1 MTTTVP
7 EAGDRKIGTVIRVLG
22 DYGFISSEEFQDQE
36 LYFKASW
43 FRGSPPLR
51 EAERVTFQLKTFG
64 TNLQAHYLN
73 RATDQAAQGDAATQ
87 RAPARP
93 SAPSSSEHLFDWAY
107 LGYMPNVLAT
117 LKGLALAERW
127 EFKNTPENSDR
138 PFPILHSYLVQTF
151 GRLALEQKVLV
162 HASASIAAFNTGL
175 VDPRYEPIYALFV
188 PNDDPRASWQLAG
201 FCIAGEGADGQ
212 NLVRHF
218 APLPSEAH
226 YFDNQMDLLYNT
238 RAGKP
243 ELDWQHVII
252 ERIDRYPA
260 EFVKDHWPSGFQAQE
275 TTQMTDDERRAYYRD
290 LGNAIVQDSRTYR
303 RIMNRVKDAIDLS
316 IKRVQWNFKTAIPT
330 YYPRVR
336 KLQLLLPVCLLSDEE
351 VDMAL
356 AVEKTQSGSYLGHT
370 VLPLD
375 WAYKNARLVCRPDS
389 DWLAPQ
395 DISAEGDEDEG

>member
-1 MTTTVP
+1 MTTVP
-7 EAGDRKIGTVIRVLG
+7 PAAGDRKTGTVDRVLG
-22 DYGFISSEEFQDQE
+22 DYGFFSSEEFPDQD

-51 EAERVTFQLKTFG
+51 EGERVTFQLRVFG
-64 TNLQAHYLN
+64 ANLQAHLPA
-73 RATDQAAQGDAATQ
+73 RATDPAAEGDAATQ
-87 RAPARP
+87 RVPARP
-93 SAPSSSEHLFDWAY
+93 SAPSSERLLEWAY
-107 LGYMPNVLAT
+107 LSYMPNVLSA
-117 LKGLALAERW
+117 LKGLALDERW
-127 EFKNTPENSDR
+127 EFKNTPPNAER
-138 PFPILHSYLVQTF
+138 PFPILHSYLLQTF
-151 GRLALEQKVLV
+151 GRLALERKVLV
-162 HASASIAAFNTGL
+162 NGTASIAAFNTGL
-175 VDPRYEPIYALFV
+175 VDPRYEPIHALFV
-188 PNDDPRASWQLAG
+188 PNDDPRAPWQLAG

-212 NLVRHF
+212 NLVRNF
-218 APLPSEAH
+218 APLPSAAH
-226 YFDNQMDLLYNT
+226 YFDNQMDLLYDT

-252 ERIDRYPA
+252 ERIDRYPS
-260 EFVKDHWPSGFQAQE
+260 EFVKDHWPPGFQVQD
-275 TTQMTDDERRAYYRD
+275 TTQMSDDERKAYYRA

-395 DISAEGDEDEG
+395 DISAEGGEDEP

>member
-1 MTTTVP
+1 MTTT
-7 EAGDRKIGTVIRVLG
+7 GTTSDRRSGTVGRVLG
-22 DYGFISSEEFQDQE
+22 DYGFIASEELPDQD

-51 EAERVTFQLKTFG
+51 EGERVTFVVKVFG
-64 TNLQAHYLN
+64 ANSQAHHIA
-73 RATDQAAQGDAATQ
+73 RADEPVEGRPADQ
-87 RAPARP
+87 RLPASRP
-93 SAPSSSEHLFDWAY
+93 LPSSEWLFEWAY
-107 LGYMPNVLAT
+107 LGYVPNVLAG
-117 LKGLALAERW
+117 LKGLALDERW
-127 EFKNTPENSDR
+127 NFKNTPPNSDH
-138 PFPILHSYLVQTF
+138 PFPILHSYLIHTF
-151 GRLALEQKVLV
+151 GRLVNEGKVLV
-162 HASASIAAFNTGL
+162 NEGASLATFNTGL
-175 VDPRYEPIYALFV
+175 VDPRYEPIHALFV
-188 PNDDPRASWQLAG
+188 PNDDPRAPWQLAG

-218 APLPSEAH
+218 APLPSTAH
-226 YFDNQMDLLYNT
+226 YFDNQMDLLYDT

-243 ELDWQHVII
+243 EVDWQHVII
-252 ERIDRYPA
+252 ERIDRYPT
-260 EFVKDHWPSGFQAQE
+260 EFVNDHWPPSFRKEDTAQMGE
-275 TTQMTDDERRAYYRD
+275 DDRRSYYRG
-290 LGNAIVQDSRTYR
+290 LGDAIVQDSRTYR

-336 KLQLLLPVCLLSDEE
+336 KLQLLLPVCLLSDEQ

-356 AVEKTQSGSYLGHT
+356 AVEKTASGSYLGHT

-395 DISAEGDEDEG
+395 DISAVGDEDEA

>member
-1 MTTTVP
+1 MATPTP
-7 EAGDRKIGTVIRVLG
+7 PGDRKVGTVTRVLG
-22 DYGFISSEEFQDQE
+22 DYGFISCEELAEQD

-51 EAERVTFQLKTFG
+51 EGEKVTFQLRTFG
-64 TNLQAHYLN
+64 PNLQAHYVD
-73 RATDQAAQGDAATQ
+73 RVGDAAASTGTGRPQ
-87 RAPARP
+87 ARSLLP
-93 SAPSSSEHLFDWAY
+93 SNEWMFEWAY
-107 LGYMPNVLAT
+107 LGYMPNVLST
-117 LKGLALAERW
+117 LKGVALDERW
-127 EFKNTPENSDR
+127 EFKNTPPNTER
-138 PFPILHSYLVQTF
+138 PFPILHSYLLHTF
-151 GRLALEQKVLV
+151 GRLVNERKVLV
-162 HASASIAAFNTGL
+162 NEAAGLAAFNTGL
-175 VDPRYEPIYALFV
+175 VDPRYEPIHALFV
-188 PNDDPRASWQLAG
+188 PNDDPRAPWQLAG

-218 APLPSEAH
+218 APLPSAAH
-226 YFDNQMDLLYNT
+226 YFDNPMELLYDT

-252 ERIDRYPA
+252 ERIDRYPVD
-260 EFVKDHWPSGFQAQE
+260 FVKDHWPPGYEERDAAQ
-275 TTQMTDDERRAYYRD
+275 MPIDERIAYYRG
-290 LGNAIVQDSRTYR
+290 LGNAIERDSRTYR

-395 DISAEGDEDEG
+395 DISAAGDEEEP

>member
-1 MTTTVP
+1 VTTVTP
-7 EAGDRKIGTVIRVLG
+7 PAGDRKIGTVARIFG
-22 DYGFISSEEFQDQE
+22 EYGFISSEDSPDQD

-51 EAERVTFQLKTFG
+51 EGESVTFQVKIFG
-64 TNLQAHYLN
+64 ANLQAHHLA
-73 RATDQAAQGDAATQ
+73 RAGDSTVVLGAET
-87 RAPARP
+87 APVRMA
-93 SAPSSSEHLFDWAY
+93 APSGEHLFDWAY
-107 LGYMPNVLAT
+107 LGYMPNVLAA
-117 LKGLALAERW
+117 LKGLALPERW
-127 EFKNTPENSDR
+127 GFKNTPPNSER
-138 PFPILHSYLVQTF
+138 PFPILHSYLLHTF
-151 GRLALEQKVLV
+151 GRLALENKVLV
-162 HASASIAAFNTGL
+162 NAGASLAAFNTGL
-175 VDPRYEPIYALFV
+175 VDPRYEPIHALFV
-188 PNDDPRASWQLAG
+188 PNDDPRAPWQLAG

-218 APLPSEAH
+218 APTPATAH
-226 YFDNQMDLLYNT
+226 YFDNQMDLLYDT
-238 RAGKP
+238 RSGKP

-260 EFVKDHWPSGFQAQE
+260 DFIKDHWPPGFPAE
-275 TTQMTDDERRAYYRD
+275 EPTLFSEDARRSYYRE
-290 LGNAIVQDSRTYR
+290 LGDAIERDSRTYR

-336 KLQLLLPVCLLSDEE
+336 SLQLLLPVCLLSDEQ
-351 VDMAL
+351 VDIAL
-356 AVEKTQSGSYLGHT
+356 AVEKTPSGSYLGHT

-395 DISAEGDEDEG
+395 DISAEGDEDEQP